1 MRNFGPIVLFAIIA
15 ITSSSCGAGCFN
27 CTGITSDLR
36 VCKDDFQNDND
47 FNAYIREYKEQGG
60 ECEE

>member
-1 MRNFGPIVLFAIIA
+1 MRNLELLVLVAFIA
-15 ITSSSCGAGCFN
+15 IAVTSCGAGCYN